1 MGSPHGLPPR
11 VVTRP
16 VALQVLFSYLRHDD
30 VTIPQRWGYD
40 NIWWAASPCI
50 LGIVVGFL
58 PACSAM
64 IISRARAERRDAL
77 ESDLHITVRNL
88 RKKSDLSKPQKMH
101 KGSGPNPASLN
112 PIFDRV

>member
-1 MGSPHGLPPR
+1 M
-11 VVTRP
+11 VC
-16 VALQVLFSYLRHDD
+16 AAQVLFRYLHDD
-30 VTIPQRWGYD
+30 DTSVPQRWGYD

-50 LGIVVGFL
+50 LGLVVGFM

-77 ESDLHITVRNL
+77 ESDLYLTARNA
-88 RKKSDLSKPQKMH
+88 RKANDLTKPQKMH
-101 KGSGPNPASLN
+101 KGAGPNPAALN